1 MISGQMEV
9 ASKSS
14 VVIQNN
20 NPDREIRKRGN
31 NSVMRNEE
39 QYQNLNIESQN
50 TADGPFDNGS
60 NNQVIGSTNTPGAV
74 GSTNVM
80 GKRLMKA
87 RIMNT

>member
-39 QYQNLNIESQN
+39 
-50 TADGPFDNGS
+50 
-60 NNQVIGSTNTPGAV
+60 
-74 GSTNVM
+74 
-80 GKRLMKA
+80 
-87 RIMNT
+87 